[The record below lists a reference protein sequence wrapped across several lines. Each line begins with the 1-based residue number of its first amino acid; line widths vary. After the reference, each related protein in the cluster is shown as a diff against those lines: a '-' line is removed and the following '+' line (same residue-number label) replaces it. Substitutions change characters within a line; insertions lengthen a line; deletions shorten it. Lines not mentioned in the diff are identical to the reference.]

1 MAYLKNWR
9 RRRAEVLCLANSS
22 PDEENSSVNEDTLP
36 LTSLET
42 DFHVADL
49 TTRDESTSEFET
61 DLEFISSD
69 NTDIEDVRND
79 THNGEHYFPEELAS
93 WATKNQ
99 LSRSALGDLLS
110 ILRRE
115 GHDLPK
121 DPRTLLRTPR
131 SINIIDKCG
140 GQYIYLGIESRIIKL
155 LERNPDLINDSG
167 TLKLLV
173 NVDGVPLFKSTSDQF
188 WPILISIKKYR
199 PLLVALFYGK
209 SKPVTVDDFLED
221 FLEEFSVLKENGV
234 TYKTFTVAISAF
246 VCDAPARAYLKC
258 TKGHTGYYAC
268 ERCEIRGE
276 RKENRI
282 TFDTSDPSSKRTDI
296 KFNQEEYRGTHQ
308 IGRTPLIRHNFS
320 CVSRF
325 PLDFMHLGCLG
336 VVRRT
341 LIFLKRGPR
350 LCRLSR
356 QQIKNISDT
365 LERLAGKIPSEFA
378 RQPRTLDELE
388 RWKATEFRQFLLYT
402 GLVALKGVLTTTAY
416 KHFVIV
422 FVACTILCDSNDKR
436 RNHYLQYARDLLKL
450 YVDKSRHIYGS
461 TFVVYNVH
469 SLVHVADD
477 ATKFNCSLNDLSAFP
492 FENYLQTLKYYVR
505 NSKNPTA
512 QVVKRIEEIE
522 WHNNEENLT
531 SGYRYINKAQ
541 RQLLYLEK

>member
-1 MAYLKNWR
+1 M
-9 RRRAEVLCLANSS
+9 
-22 PDEENSSVNEDTLP
+22 
-36 LTSLET
+36 
-42 DFHVADL
+42 
-49 TTRDESTSEFET
+49 
-61 DLEFISSD
+61 
-69 NTDIEDVRND
+69 

-121 DPRTLLRTPR
+121 DPRTLLGTPR

-234 TYKTFTVAISAF
+234 TYENKTFTVAISAF

-282 TFDTSDPSSKRTDI
+282 TFDTSDPSSKRTD
-296 KFNQEEYRGTHQ
+296 
-308 IGRTPLIRHNFS
+308 
-320 CVSRF
+320 
-325 PLDFMHLGCLG
+325 
-336 VVRRT
+336 
-341 LIFLKRGPR
+341 
-350 LCRLSR
+350 
-356 QQIKNISDT
+356 
-365 LERLAGKIPSEFA
+365 
-378 RQPRTLDELE
+378 
-388 RWKATEFRQFLLYT
+388 
-402 GLVALKGVLTTTAY
+402 
-416 KHFVIV
+416 
-422 FVACTILCDSNDKR
+422 
-436 RNHYLQYARDLLKL
+436 QY
-450 YVDKSRHIYGS
+450 
-461 TFVVYNVH
+461 
-469 SLVHVADD
+469 
-477 ATKFNCSLNDLSAFP
+477 
-492 FENYLQTLKYYVR
+492 
-505 NSKNPTA
+505 
-512 QVVKRIEEIE
+512 QVQ
-522 WHNNEENLT
+522 
-531 SGYRYINKAQ
+531 SGGI
-541 RQLLYLEK
+541 